1 MPTQLHIIDDTA
13 LRDDAQL
20 MRTVLRQPCG
30 AAVRADS
37 ASSTVRHK
45 FETSV
50 QKINQARKIAGLSHE
65 EFCRRARAGTRNW
78 FRLVRGEQQP
88 TPALLKRLNA
98 ALHDTPPPK
107 PPQVVKGFHRLVMI
121 EIARAQDFDVA
132 VLLATDFSV
141 QRPHVP
147 EWLAASRIQSMALYI
162 TAVELEIGNAD
173 LARALGVSRE
183 AVRKARNKIE
193 DLREEGNA
201 MDALLNRVAIQ
212 VRG

>member
-1 MPTQLHIIDDTA
+1 MAAQLHIIDDTA
-13 LRDDAQL
+13 LRDDARL
-20 MRTVLRQPCG
+20 ARTVLRQPCD
-30 AAVRADS
+30 AVSVDS
-37 ASSTVRHK
+37 ASSTVPPK

-50 QKINQARKIAGLSHE
+50 EKINQARKTAGLSHE
-65 EFCRRARAGTRNW
+65 EFCRRAKAGTRNW
-78 FRLVRGEQQP
+78 FRLVRGEQKP

-98 ALHDTPPPK
+98 ALGDAQAARPRP
-107 PPQVVKGFHRLVMI
+107 VVKAFHRLVMI

-147 EWLAASRIQSMALYI
+147 DWLAASRIQSMALYI
-162 TAVELEIGNAD
+162 TAVELEVGNAE

-193 DLREEGNA
+193 DLRDDA
-201 MDALLNRVAIQ
+201 AIDALLNRVAQQ